1 VPAIVVLSLVSS
13 LGCQPAPKASEEE
26 PSQIHLRLDGL
37 KGRVVSL
44 ERKLLI
50 LERRMVQL
58 VPSNESK
65 SGARTIPVAGV
76 ESLKNN
82 ITKPPDSDSPR
93 SAVSRIGFEHWVD
106 LLKFK
111 EKHGL
116 SAQQTEILVG
126 IMQSELAARKVEFNS
141 GSAKSRIEG
150 RRIVRRLR
158 EKYQKEVEKVLGKE
172 IGGQWRIWRDQQI
185 QRARSKVRKAK

>member
-1 VPAIVVLSLVSS
+1 MSLVTS